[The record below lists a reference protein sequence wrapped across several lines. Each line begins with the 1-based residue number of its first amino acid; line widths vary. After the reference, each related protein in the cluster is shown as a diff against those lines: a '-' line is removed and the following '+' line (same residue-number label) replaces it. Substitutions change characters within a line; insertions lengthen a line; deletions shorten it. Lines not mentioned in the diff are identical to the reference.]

1 MRYPE
6 NLLLDH
12 TVSLEKLSHISTNS
26 VKPIIFARN
35 GGFLSHGGTHKN
47 HPFSRGLSTVN
58 QPFFF
63 WFFDGFPMGDPPSGR
78 HLWDATEACDGGL
91 MTGLFIRKAA
101 QTVTEMTHLADVVNG
116 QLINRFTI
124 NIWIKIN
131 R

>member
-1 MRYPE
+1 
-6 NLLLDH
+6 
-12 TVSLEKLSHISTNS
+12 
-26 VKPIIFARN
+26 
-35 GGFLSHGGTHKN
+35 
-47 HPFSRGLSTVN
+47 
-58 QPFFF
+58 
-63 WFFDGFPMGDPPSGR
+63 MGDPPTGR

-131 R
+131 RWLIYHLTMIKIANDDIYIS